1 MTHSMHR
8 MKWFS
13 NCILESR
20 GGILQLTTYL
30 QPSESQSLGVEAA
43 PWKTFTRSQATV
55 LCSMGC
61 GGKKITGL
69 KKYSNWLTVF
79 KSGDR
84 SFHKKAEKCKSNNKK
99 NRPQERRD
107 EERKKG
113 MIFGRGGAEGWC
125 CPEDLRDCRSA
136 VSGRACTS
144 IPLHVLFLPHKML
157 LSPSPPCNG
166 HQISPPM

>member
-1 MTHSMHR
+1 MGE
-8 MKWFS
+8 FY
-13 NCILESR
+13 N
-20 GGILQLTTYL
+20 LQLNL

-43 PWKTFTRSQATV
+43 PWKTFTRSQAIV

-61 GGKKITGL
+61 GGGGKITGL
-69 KKYSNWLTVF
+69 KKYSDWLMVF

-84 SFHKKAEKCKSNNKK
+84 SFHKKAEKCKSNKK

-113 MIFGRGGAEGWC
+113 MILGGGGAEGWC

-136 VSGRACTS
+136 VSGRAGIS
-144 IPLHVLFLPHKML
+144 IRLHVLFLPPKML
-157 LSPSPPCNG
+157 LSPSPPCKG
-166 HQISPPM
+166 HQISPLM